1 MYPIKGLKSNL
12 RIKTFWHKQYSRLN
26 FCIFAKKQ
34 YFMNLLKKFSPFYN
48 LALFYILVSLVL
60 RIVLVFHPITQTSFT
75 FIDSLKIF
83 TIGFVSDL
91 FVFVLATGFLWL
103 YLIFISNSK
112 YYKPYGYIIFG
123 LLVALFLY
131 IASGKTI
138 LNEYGGALP
147 KIGLIFVGIKTLLF
161 GLLLFLPKYRSQIR
175 FWLFTFVM
183 FLYVVFILQNGIS
196 EYFFWNEFG
205 VKYNFIAVNY
215 LVYTNEVIGNIMESY
230 PVIPL
235 FSALFLLAGTVT
247 YFIVKRTRNYIDFIP
262 NFSDKLK
269 LSGIYLSLFGISLL
283 AIPYLAKKENSQNV
297 FANEL
302 QSNGIYRFYL
312 AFVNS
317 ELDYFKF
324 YKTLPENEA
333 FALLG
338 KQINS
343 ISGVSTLRPIKS
355 DSVETKKNVVLI
367 TIESY
372 SADFMKMYGNEQNIT
387 PFLDNLAQKSLLFTN
402 LYAVGNRTVRGLEA
416 VTLCFPPTAG
426 ESVVKRKD
434 NKDKF
439 STGAVFKQ
447 KGYNVK
453 FLYGGDAF
461 FDNMEDFFVGNG
473 YDIVDKKSFTP
484 DEITFANIWGV
495 CDEDMANK
503 AIKVMNTEA
512 KTGKPFFNHWMTV
525 SNHRPFT
532 YPNNKINIP
541 GDAKSRDGGV
551 KYTDYALK
559 KFFEMASKQPWYKNT
574 VFVILADHCA
584 SSAGKTEL
592 PVDKYKI
599 PAMIYSPG
607 FIQPQNYT
615 NLMSQIDI
623 MPTLFGLL
631 HFNYQSKFFGQDV
644 LKPDY
649 KPRAL
654 VATYQDL
661 GLIKDNVLTV
671 LSPKQTVKQFQL
683 TLKPDQKLSP
693 EFQIYYDQ
701 VPLIKERT
709 DLVNETISYYQTASD
724 ILKKKKYQKLK

>member
-1 MYPIKGLKSNL
+1 M
-12 RIKTFWHKQYSRLN
+12 N
-26 FCIFAKKQ
+26 F
-34 YFMNLLKKFSPFYN
+34 LKKFSPFYN
-48 LALFYILVSLVL
+48 LALFYIVVSFVL
-60 RIVLVFHPITQTSFT
+60 RIVLVFHPITQTSFS

-83 TIGFVSDL
+83 LLGLLSDA
-91 FVFVLATGFLWL
+91 FVFIIATGFLWL

-123 LLVALFLY
+123 FLAALFLY
-131 IASGKTI
+131 IASGKTV

-147 KIGLIFVGIKTLLF
+147 KIGLIFVGIKTFLF

-183 FLYVVFILQNGIS
+183 FLYVVLILQNGIS

-235 FSALFLLAGTVT
+235 FSGLFLIAGTVT
-247 YFIVKRTRNYIDFIP
+247 YFIIKKTRHYIDVIP
-262 NFSDKLK
+262 TFGDKLK
-269 LSGIYLSLFGISLL
+269 LSGIYLSLFGLSFL
-283 AIPYLAKKENSQNV
+283 AIPSIAKKENSQNV

-302 QSNGIYRFYL
+302 QANGMYRFYL
-312 AFVNS
+312 AFMNS

-324 YKTLPENEA
+324 YKTLPEKEA

-338 KQINS
+338 NQIPA
-343 ISGVSTLRPIKS
+343 ISGVSSLRPITGTAA
-355 DSVETKKNVVLI
+355 ENPKNVVLI

-372 SADFMKMYGNEQNIT
+372 SADFMKMYGNDQNIT

-439 STGAVFKQ
+439 STGALFKE
-447 KGYNVK
+447 KGYDVK

-461 FDNMEDFFVGNG
+461 FDNMEDFFAGNG

-484 DEITFANIWGV
+484 EEVTFANIWGV

-503 AIKVMNTEA
+503 AIKVMNAEA

-532 YPNNKINIP
+532 YPNNKIDIP
-541 GDAKSRDGGV
+541 GDVKSRDGGV
-551 KYTDYALK
+551 KYTDYALR

-592 PVDKYKI
+592 PVDKYRI

-607 FIQPQNYT
+607 FIQPQKYT
-615 NLMSQIDI
+615 NVMSQIDV

-631 HFNYQSKFFGQDV
+631 NFNYQSKFYGQDV

-654 VATYQDL
+654 IATYQDL
-661 GLIKDNVLTV
+661 GLIKDNVLTI
-671 LSPKQTVKQFQL
+671 LSPKQAVKQFQL
-683 TLKPDQKLSP
+683 TVKPDQKLAP

-701 VPLIKERT
+701 VTLTKERK
-709 DLVNETISYYQTASD
+709 DLVNETIAYYQTASD

>member
-1 MYPIKGLKSNL
+1 
-12 RIKTFWHKQYSRLN
+12 
-26 FCIFAKKQ
+26 
-34 YFMNLLKKFSPFYN
+34 MNLLKKFSPFYN
-48 LALFYILVSLVL
+48 LALFYILISFVL
-60 RIVLVFHPITQTSFT
+60 RIVLVFHPITQTSFV

-83 TIGFVSDL
+83 SIGLISDA
-91 FVFVLATGFLWL
+91 FVFVIATSFLWL

-183 FLYVVFILQNGIS
+183 FLYVVLILQNGIS

-235 FSALFLLAGTVT
+235 FSALFLIAGIVT
-247 YFIVKRTRNYIDFIP
+247 YFIIKRTKNYIENIPTFIE
-262 NFSDKLK
+262 KLK
-269 LSGIYLSLFGISLL
+269 ITGIYLSLFGLSLL

-297 FANEL
+297 FTNEL
-302 QSNGIYRFYL
+302 QANGMYRFYL

-338 KQINS
+338 KQIPS
-343 ISGVSTLRPIKS
+343 ISGVSTLRTIKS
-355 DSVETKKNVVLI
+355 ETAETPKNVVLI

-387 PFLDNLAQKSLLFTN
+387 PFLDDLAQKSLLFTN

-439 STGAVFKQ
+439 STGALFKE
-447 KGYNVK
+447 KGYDVK

-461 FDNMEDFFVGNG
+461 FDNMEDFFVGND

-484 DEITFANIWGV
+484 EEVTFANIWGV

-503 AIKVMNTEA
+503 AIKVMNDEA

-532 YPNNKINIP
+532 YPNNKIDIP

-592 PVDKYKI
+592 PVDKYRI

-607 FIQPQNYT
+607 FVQPQKYT
-615 NLMSQIDI
+615 NVMSQIDV

-631 HFNYQSKFFGQDV
+631 NFNYQSKFYGQDV
-644 LKPDY
+644 LKSDY
-649 KPRAL
+649 QPRAL
-654 VATYQDL
+654 IATYQDL
-661 GLIKDNVLTV
+661 GLIKDNVLTI
-671 LSPKQTVKQFQL
+671 LSPKQAVKQFQL
-683 TLKPDQKLSP
+683 TLKPDQKLAP

-701 VPLIKERT
+701 VPLTKERT
-709 DLVNETISYYQTASD
+709 DLVNEAISYYQTASD
-724 ILKKKKYQKLK
+724 MLKKKKYQKLK

>member
-1 MYPIKGLKSNL
+1 
-12 RIKTFWHKQYSRLN
+12 
-26 FCIFAKKQ
+26 
-34 YFMNLLKKFSPFYN
+34 MNLLKKFSPFYN
-48 LALFYILVSLVL
+48 LAIFYIIVSFVL
-60 RIVLVFHPITQTSFT
+60 RIVLMFHPITQSSFV
-75 FIDSLKIF
+75 FIDSFKIF
-83 TIGFVSDL
+83 TIGLISDL
-91 FVFVLATGFLWL
+91 FVFVIATSFLWL

-112 YYKPYGYIIFG
+112 YFKPYGYIIFG
-123 LLVALFLY
+123 LFVALFLY
-131 IASGKTI
+131 VASGKTI

-147 KIGLIFVGIKTLLF
+147 KIGLIFVGLKTLLF
-161 GLLLFLPKYRSQIR
+161 GLLLFLSKHRDKIR
-175 FWLFTFVM
+175 FWLFAFVM
-183 FLYVVFILQNGIS
+183 FLYVVLILQNGIS
-196 EYFFWNEFG
+196 EFFFWNEFG

-235 FSALFLLAGTVT
+235 FSTLFLIAGIVT
-247 YFIVKRTRNYIDFIP
+247 YFIIKRTRNYIDDIP
-262 NFSDKLK
+262 TFTEKLK
-269 LSGIYLSLFGISLL
+269 ISAIYLALFGIALV
-283 AIPYLAKKENSQNV
+283 AIPSLAKKENSQNV

-302 QSNGIYRFYL
+302 QANGMYRFYL
-312 AFVNS
+312 AFMNS

-338 KQINS
+338 KQIPS
-343 ISGVSTLRPIKS
+343 ISGVTTLRQIQS
-355 DSVETKKNVVLI
+355 DSTETPKNVVLI

-372 SADFMKMYGNEQNIT
+372 SADFMKMYGNDKNIT
-387 PFLDNLAQKSLLFTN
+387 PFLDDLAQKSLLFTN

-434 NKDKF
+434 NKNKF
-439 STGAVFKQ
+439 STGSIFKQ

-453 FLYGGDAF
+453 YLYGGDAF
-461 FDNMEDFFVGNG
+461 FDNMEDFFSGNG
-473 YDIVDKKSFTP
+473 YAIVDKKSFTP
-484 DEITFANIWGV
+484 EEITFANIWGV

-503 AIKVMNTEA
+503 AIKVMNAEA
-512 KTGKPFFNHWMTV
+512 KEGKPFFNHWMTV

-532 YPNNKINIP
+532 YPNDKIDIP
-541 GDAKSRDGGV
+541 GDSKSRDGGV

-559 KFFEMASKQPWYKNT
+559 KFFDMASKQSWFKNT

-592 PVDKYKI
+592 PVDKYRI

-607 FIQPQNYT
+607 FIQPQKYN
-615 NLMSQIDI
+615 NVMSQIDV

-631 HFNYQSKFFGQDV
+631 HFNYQSKFYGQDV

-654 VATYQDL
+654 IATYQDL
-661 GLIKDNVLTV
+661 GLIKDNVLTI

-683 TLKPDQKLSP
+683 TLKPDQKVAP

-701 VPLIKERT
+701 VPLKTERT
-709 DLVNETISYYQTASD
+709 DLVNETVSYYQTASD
-724 ILKKKKYQKLK
+724 ILKKKNYQKVK